1 MIRKVRRPL
10 LLATGA
16 DAFFYVTDDG
26 REFENPHEAVEWE
39 GELNKQKEYIPPAER
54 EGILSI
60 QQAINMAVTENR
72 VVRFIWNKD
81 NAEIKKSID
90 DIKGCKLLKPF
101 KESKEVAVVPPDL
114 DFAFEESGV
123 MASMK
128 GE

>member
-1 MIRKVRRPL
+1 MIKQVRRPL

-16 DAFFYVTDDG
+16 NSFFYVTDDG
-26 REFENPHEAVEWE
+26 REFDNPRDAAEWE
-39 GELNKQKEYIPPAER
+39 DELNKQKEYIPPAER
-54 EGILSI
+54 EGVFSI
-60 QQAINMAVTENR
+60 QQAINMAVAENR
-72 VVRFIWNKD
+72 VVRFVWNKD

-90 DIKGCKLLKPF
+90 DIKGCRLLKPF